1 MPSVQLAS
9 PGDQQG
15 DRRGTNDGHQLA
27 NRVFRQQKRLT
38 QRPGNNQH
46 DGHHDQPTDNQR
58 IRRRQTGLL
67 RVNREIR
74 YFRRLLLLQHVNRQM
89 IMAPIDKPGD
99 KIAHDTDDH
108 RHPNPRQ
115 HQPTDIAMQ
124 NACRSRCARW
134 VGSATWTVNITP
146 AIGRPNFSGDTWATL
161 LKP

>member
-1 MPSVQLAS
+1 
-9 PGDQQG
+9 
-15 DRRGTNDGHQLA
+15 
-27 NRVFRQQKRLT
+27 
-38 QRPGNNQH
+38 
-46 DGHHDQPTDNQR
+46 
-58 IRRRQTGLL
+58 
-67 RVNREIR
+67 
-74 YFRRLLLLQHVNRQM
+74 M